1 MGSERFSST
10 LQRKSRTNF
19 CKKDILRLFEKSS
32 IFYSSSS
39 SVSNDAFNEKLE
51 SSIHGSIFGFTS
63 IFVNRLKHLLC
74 SWFLEEGRKKSKGGF
89 LGKRRSCLLSEQRF
103 RNSNSKLDF
112 FQTFFPLLLI
122 FIPRLFNLFGV
133 TDEKLFV
140 SRSSML
146 IFICTVFLINE
157 YSRDDINKMSYF
169 PYQRIVFF

>member
-122 FIPRLFNLFGV
+122 FIPRLFNLFGLLMKSFCFKILNV
-133 TDEKLFV
+133 NFHMYCV
-140 SRSSML
+140 SFYL
-146 IFICTVFLINE
+146 IQ
-157 YSRDDINKMSYF
+157 
-169 PYQRIVFF
+169 QR